1 MGRNP
6 NIIINRN
13 LEEVDSNSHEEF
25 NNSVEEVTVDVV
37 ETVRDLEFEV
47 DPEDLTELLQPHYK
61 L

>member
-47 DPEDLTELLQPHYK
+47 DPEDLTELL
-61 L
+61 